1 MASSSA
7 VPVTLTSVLLAL
19 AVILVGARMYT
30 RGLVTRSFGP
40 EDPLM
45 VVSLL
50 GTLAHQVGFVFQI
63 RQGLGDVSK
72 VDAADTDSDLPK
84 WLFAALLAYQGT
96 RVFLCLSIAYQYRGT
111 LVLPSTGTFNLFL
124 AGWLGVSGLLGVG
137 LVFLHCTPVQEF
149 WMYDQKITRGCEN
162 YLIFSFL
169 LAILNMAN
177 DLALWAFPLASVFRL
192 RMPLN
197 SGLSVYGVLA
207 LGFGVVV
214 CSTLRL
220 SAAAHI
226 VSPSAIDLESSHA
239 VLFAVAGSL
248 ELSLAIISACLVTI
262 EPLWTVMIQQRRST
276 PTEARGLN
284 SSLSGYRH
292 QAQGSQSGQSI
303 LLDELTTQR
312 ITSRSVSGNDSN
324 EPVSPS
330 KQPSPITSLP
340 RTDSPIPR
348 PFTSHTMNYSRPV
361 PGPSSS
367 LHYDQGE
374 SAAGPSDSTFVDIP
388 LDTPPERP
396 ATPAE
401 NVAPGIVV
409 TRTLDIVYRSHAELG
424 RVNDEALAFGTSTTC
439 SSEGP
444 ASWQGQRGNY
454 IHHFAFSRK

>member
-7 VPVTLTSVLLAL
+7 VPVTVTSVFSAL

-50 GTLAHQVGFVFQI
+50 GALAYQVGIFFQI
-63 RQGLGDVSK
+63 RQGLGDVSQ
-72 VDAADTDSDLPK
+72 VDTGNNDLSK
-84 WLFAALLAYQGT
+84 WLFVTILVYQGT
-96 RVFLCLSIAYQYRGT
+96 RLFLCLSIAYQYRGT
-111 LVLPSTGTFNLFL
+111 LALPSTRTFNLFI
-124 AGWLGVSGLLGVG
+124 AGWLGFSGVLGIG
-137 LVFLHCTPVQEF
+137 LVFLHCTPVQDF
-149 WMYDQKITRGCEN
+149 WMYDQKITSGCQD
-162 YLIFSFL
+162 YLIFSFI
-169 LAILNMAN
+169 LATLNMAN
-177 DLALWAFPLASVFRL
+177 DLALWAFPLASIFWL

-197 SGLSVYGVLA
+197 RGISVYGVLV

-220 SAAAHI
+220 SAAGHI
-226 VSPSAIDLESSHA
+226 FSPSAIDMASPHA
-239 VLFAVAGSL
+239 VLFTVAGSL

-262 EPLWTVMIQQRRST
+262 EPLWTAIIQQRRST
-276 PTEARGLN
+276 PTGARGLN

-292 QAQGSQSGQSI
+292 EAQGSQSGQSI
-303 LLDELTTQR
+303 LLDELTPQR
-312 ITSRSVSGNDSN
+312 RTLRSVSGN

-330 KQPSPITSLP
+330 RQPSPITSLP
-340 RTDSPIPR
+340 LTDSPIPR
-348 PFTSHTMNYSRPV
+348 PYTSHTVNYSRPV
-361 PGPSSS
+361 PGPSSIQ
-367 LHYDQGE
+367 HDEGE
-374 SAAGPSDSTFVDIP
+374 SAAGPLDSTFVDIP

-424 RVNDEALAFGTSTTC
+424 RDLNDEALAFGTSTTC
-439 SSEGP
+439 CSEGP